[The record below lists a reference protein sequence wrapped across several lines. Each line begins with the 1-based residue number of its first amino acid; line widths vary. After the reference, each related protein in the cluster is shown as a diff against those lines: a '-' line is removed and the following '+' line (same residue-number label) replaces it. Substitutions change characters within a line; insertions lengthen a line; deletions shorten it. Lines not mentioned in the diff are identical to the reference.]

1 MEEQSSNSGTRK
13 YKMYLAILGILI
25 LVLAF
30 WLFIQRSQLL
40 KLVKEKESERNEL
53 QHELDSVIVEHN
65 KIKTEYGALSDSLKV
80 KDSLIQANAIE
91 IRKLLDT
98 QWEYNKIRKK
108 LATLQVV
115 AQGYIRQMDSLYTI
129 NRELTAENEKVRAE
143 VRTEKNRNQTLIKD
157 KEDLKEKMNQAAFIK
172 AYDVTA
178 SAYKV
183 KGGNK
188 EVLTDKASRT
198 ERLKVCFTLG
208 ENPLVA
214 AGKRPIYIR
223 IQRPDNVVVQ
233 KTKYDVFTFNGQT
246 IPYSIRED
254 VNYTGKAQNL
264 CVAWN
269 KKDNDVAAMKGR
281 YVITVFADDTNIGE
295 GSFELK

>member
-1 MEEQSSNSGTRK
+1 MEETNAGGIRK

-40 KLVKEKESERNEL
+40 KLVHEKETERTEL
-53 QHELDSVIVEHN
+53 QHELDSVVVEHN
-65 KIKTEYGALSDSLKV
+65 KIKVEYGALSDSLKA
-80 KDSLIQANAIE
+80 KDSLIQANAME
-91 IRKLLDT
+91 IKKLLDT
-98 QWEYNKIRKK
+98 QWEYNKVRKK
-108 LATLQVV
+108 LAMLQVV
-115 AQGYIRQMDSLYTI
+115 AQGYIRQMDSLYTV
-129 NRELTAENEKVRAE
+129 NRELTAENEKVKAQ
-143 VRTEKNRNQTLIKD
+143 VVTERNRNQGLMKD

-178 SAYKV
+178 SAWKV
-183 KGGNK
+183 KGGGK
-188 EVLTDKASRT
+188 ETQTDKANRT
-198 ERLKVCFTLG
+198 ERLKVYFTLG
-208 ENPLVA
+208 ENPLVP
-214 AGKRPIYIR
+214 AGKRPIYVR

-246 IPYSIRED
+246 IPYSVRED

-264 CVAWN
+264 CVIWN
-269 KKDNDVAAMKGR
+269 KRDNDVPAMKGK
-281 YVITVFADDTNIGE
+281 YIISVFADDKEIGE

>member
-1 MEEQSSNSGTRK
+1 MEENTSSGTRK

-40 KLVKEKESERNEL
+40 KLVKEKETERNEL
-53 QHELDSVIVEHN
+53 QQQLDSVIVEHN
-65 KIKTEYGALSDSLKV
+65 KIKTEYGALSDSLKA
-80 KDSLIQANAIE
+80 KDSVIQANAVE

-98 QWEYNKIRKK
+98 QWEYNKVRKK
-108 LATLQVV
+108 LAMLQTV
-115 AQGYIRQMDSLYTI
+115 AQGYVRQMDSLYTV

-143 VRTEKNRNQTLIKD
+143 VRTEKNRNQALIKD

-178 SAYKV
+178 SAWKI
-183 KGGNK
+183 KGGGK
-188 EVLTDKASRT
+188 ETQTDKANRT
-198 ERLKVCFTLG
+198 ERLKVSFTLG
-208 ENPLVA
+208 ENPLVP
-214 AGKRPIYIR
+214 AGKRSIYVR

-254 VNYTGKAQNL
+254 VNYSGKAQNL
-264 CVAWN
+264 TVVWN
-269 KKDNDVAAMKGR
+269 KKDNDVPAMKGK
-281 YVITVFADDTNIGE
+281 YIITVFADDQNIGE

>member
-40 KLVKEKESERNEL
+40 KLVHEKETERNEL
-53 QHELDSVIVEHN
+53 QQELDSVVVQHN
-65 KIKTEYGALSDSLKV
+65 KIKVEYGALSDSLKV
-80 KDSLIQANAIE
+80 KDSLIQANAME
-91 IRKLLDT
+91 IKKLLDT
-98 QWEYNKIRKK
+98 QWEYNKLRKK
-108 LATLQVV
+108 LATLQLV
-115 AQGYIRQMDSLYTI
+115 AQGYVRQMDSLYTI

-143 VRTEKNRNQTLIKD
+143 VRTEKNRNQSLIKD

-178 SAYKV
+178 AAYKV

-188 EVLTDKASRT
+188 ETVTDKASRT
-198 ERLKVCFTLG
+198 ERLKVSFTLG
-208 ENPLVA
+208 ENPLVT
-214 AGKRPIYIR
+214 AGKRSIYVR

-246 IPYSIRED
+246 IPYSVRED
-254 VNYTGKAQNL
+254 VNYTGKAQNIT
-264 CVAWN
+264 VIWN
-269 KKDNDVAAMKGR
+269 KKDNDVPAMKGR